1 VTEREAFRVL
11 QVDPEA
17 CPEVVEAAYA
27 VLREMVLR
35 SDADDAPRRLAQ
47 LGAAHRLLGDPG
59 RRAHHDAGAR
69 SPGR

>member
-35 SDADDAPRRLAQ
+35 SDADYAPRRLAE
-47 LGAAHRLLGDPG
+47 LNAAHLVITRGPA
-59 RRAHHDAGAR
+59 RR
-69 SPGR
+69 